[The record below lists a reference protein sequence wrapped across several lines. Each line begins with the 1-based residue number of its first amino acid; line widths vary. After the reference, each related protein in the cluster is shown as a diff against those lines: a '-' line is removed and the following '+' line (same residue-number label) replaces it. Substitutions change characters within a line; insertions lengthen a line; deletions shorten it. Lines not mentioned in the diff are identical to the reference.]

1 MKIETINQQKNP
13 FLKREEL
20 TIKIENDTTPSFDEL
35 KKQIGKNEDL
45 TVIKKINTSFGKK
58 IFIAE
63 ALIYDNQEAKNKIE
77 TIPKKIRKKMKA
89 DEKAK
94 QESGEKAKAK
104 VEAEAKTEKPK
115 EEQEDN
121 A

>member
-94 QESGEKAKAK
+94 AK